1 MAIRQ
6 QSEESKLIK
15 RLNQQLKEVSEVV
28 SEGENHLLARW
39 SRALRESGL
48 AYSQDKGTGHY
59 RIENTAENRENI
71 TDLQRTIEKYK
82 PQTVREYKKEIR
94 AELREEA
101 EQIASREGLTR
112 RETKALVRQYTG
124 AEQVQ
129 ERIAARGIEREI
141 QSMLNV
147 IYNTTG
153 DKTLGNELSKA
164 TTGLK
169 YSERDRAEIFNVF
182 GKIRTEHE
190 RILRGDL
197 TEAEKERYRAL
208 KQVKSEYAYG
218 D

>member
-28 SEGENHLLARW
+28 KEGENHLLARW

-48 AYSQDKGTGHY
+48 SYSQDKGTGRY

-101 EQIASREGLTR
+101 EQIAEREELTG
-112 RETKALVRQYTG
+112 RERKSFVKEYTSK
-124 AEQVQ
+124 EQIQ
-129 ERIAARGIEREI
+129 ERIAAKGVEREI
-141 QSMLNV
+141 QSMLNLV
-147 IYNTTG
+147 YNVTL
-153 DKTLGNELSKA
+153 DKSLGHELSRA
-164 TTGLK
+164 SSGLK

-182 GKIRTEHE
+182 GKIRAEHE
-190 RILRGDL
+190 RILRGEL
-197 TEAEKERYRAL
+197 TEAERERYRAM
-208 KQVKSEYAYG
+208 KQVKNEYAYG

>member
-48 AYSQDKGTGHY
+48 AYSQDKGTGRY

-101 EQIASREGLTR
+101 EQIANREGLTR

-124 AEQVQ
+124 TEQVQ

-153 DKTLGNELSKA
+153 DKSLGNELSKA

-182 GKIRTEHE
+182 GKIRAEHE

-197 TEAEKERYRAL
+197 TEAERERYRAL
-208 KQVKSEYAYG
+208 KQVKNEYAYG
-218 D
+218 E

>member
-48 AYSQDKGTGHY
+48 AYSQDKGTGRY

>member
-1 MAIRQ
+1 MTIRQ

-48 AYSQDKGTGHY
+48 AYSQDKGTGRY

-94 AELREEA
+94 AELQEEA
-101 EQIASREGLTR
+101 EQIAEREGLTG
-112 RETKALVRQYTG
+112 RERKSFVKEYTG
-124 AEQVQ
+124 KEQVQ
-129 ERIAARGIEREI
+129 ERIAAKGVEREI
-141 QSMLNV
+141 QSMLNLV
-147 IYNTTG
+147 YNVTL
-153 DKTLGNELSKA
+153 DKSLGHELSRA
-164 TTGLK
+164 SSGLK
-169 YSERDRAEIFNVF
+169 YSERDRAKIFNIF
-182 GKIRTEHE
+182 GKIRAEHE
-190 RILRGDL
+190 RILRGEL
-197 TEAEKERYRAL
+197 TEAERERYRAL
-208 KQVKSEYAYG
+208 KQVKNEYAYG

>member
-48 AYSQDKGTGHY
+48 NYSQDKGTGRY

-101 EQIASREGLTR
+101 EQIATREGLTR

-153 DKTLGNELSKA
+153 DKSLGNELSKA

-169 YSERDRAEIFNVF
+169 YSERNRAEIFNVF
-182 GKIRTEHE
+182 GKIRAEHE
-190 RILRGDL
+190 RILRGEL
-197 TEAEKERYRAL
+197 TEAERERYRAL
-208 KQVKSEYAYG
+208 KQVENEYAYG
-218 D
+218 E

>member
-48 AYSQDKGTGHY
+48 AYSQDKGTGRY

-71 TDLQRTIEKYK
+71 TDLQRTIKKYK

-112 RETKALVRQYTG
+112 RETKAFIREYTG

-169 YSERDRAEIFNVF
+169 YSERDRAEIFNIF
-182 GKIRTEHE
+182 GKTRAEHE
-190 RILRGDL
+190 RILRGEL
-197 TEAEKERYRAL
+197 TEAERERYRAL
-208 KQVKSEYAYG
+208 KQVKNEYAYG
-218 D
+218 E

>member
-6 QSEESKLIK
+6 QSEKSKLIK

-48 AYSQDKGTGHY
+48 AYSQDKGTGRY

-101 EQIASREGLTR
+101 EQIAEREGLTR

-153 DKTLGNELSKA
+153 DRTLGNELSKA

-169 YSERDRAEIFNVF
+169 YSERNRAEIFNVF
-182 GKIRTEHE
+182 GKIRAEHE
-190 RILRGDL
+190 RILRGEL
-197 TEAEKERYRAL
+197 TEAERERYRAL
-208 KQVKSEYAYG
+208 KQVKNEYAYG
-218 D
+218 E

>member
-28 SEGENHLLARW
+28 KEGENHLLARW

-48 AYSQDKGTGHY
+48 AYSQNKGTGRY

-101 EQIASREGLTR
+101 EQIAEREGLTR
-112 RETKALVRQYTG
+112 RETKAFVKQYTG
-124 AEQVQ
+124 TEQVQ
-129 ERIAARGIEREI
+129 ERILAKGVEREI
-141 QSMLNV
+141 QSMLNLV
-147 IYNTTG
+147 YDVTL
-153 DKTLGNELSKA
+153 DKSLGHELSRA
-164 TTGLK
+164 SSGLK
-169 YSERDRAEIFNVF
+169 YSERDRAKIFNIF
-182 GKIRTEHE
+182 GKIRAEHE
-190 RILRGDL
+190 RILRGEL
-197 TEAEKERYRAL
+197 TESERERYRAM
-208 KQVKSEYAYG
+208 KQVKNEYAYG
-218 D
+218 E